1 MLGISVG
8 WVFNPPHKETS
19 KQSHFRR
26 KGYTTFIN
34 PYGNILFYAYF
45 ITWCVENSTLQKRKS
60 S

>member
-1 MLGISVG
+1 MLDTYVG
-8 WVFNPPHKETS
+8 WVFNPPHKGIL

-26 KGYTTFIN
+26 KGYPTFIN

-45 ITWCVENSTLQKRKS
+45 ITWCVENSTLQQRKS